1 MQLLVQGIPTD
12 HADHLR
18 RGGFDANHQPP
29 VRTRAEG
36 GRNPCRHCLG
46 LIAPGDPMLV
56 VAYRPFAEA
65 QPYAEVGPVFVHAEA
80 CPRYRGADLPAW
92 FAHLTPALIR
102 GYDARDWIVYPTG
115 AVIAGDAL
123 AERARAILA
132 DPAVAYVHVRS
143 QFNCFQARIERG

>member
-18 RGGFDANHQPP
+18 RGGLDANHQPP
-29 VRTRAEG
+29 VRTVAEG

-46 LIAPGDPMLV
+46 LIAPGEPMLV
-56 VAYRPFAEA
+56 LAYRPFAAA
-65 QPYAEVGPVFVHAEA
+65 QPYAEIGPVFVHADA
-80 CPRYRGADLPAW
+80 CPRYRDAALPAW

-115 AVIAGDAL
+115 AVVAGPEL
-123 AERARAILA
+123 ADRARTILG

-143 QFNCFQARIERG
+143 QFNCYQARIERG